1 MFIES
6 IRESTCNFCK
16 KGRLRHYTQ
25 LTFERYS
32 EPESFILD
40 DVDKLVDG
48 IIGDYLV
55 YRCEKCGAVESYTFK
70 DIERMFRKEISKR
83 VMDVKAR
90 GEMIETVLLSKKRI
104 MIYCG
109 KCNGFDGK
117 GSCLLETFKNCKLK
131 RLPHEL

>member
-16 KGRLRHYTQ
+16 KGRLRHDPQ

-70 DIERMFRKEISKR
+70 DIERMVRKEISKR